1 MKRDFMQIITSRSNP
16 TVKKILSLQEK
27 KYRAEYG
34 EYLIEGEKMVNEAI
48 ACGLPITL
56 VIASETYPKLES
68 FEGFALLIVSVD
80 VFSKISGEVNPQGIM
95 ATVALPKHKIEPPKN
110 SCLLLD
116 GVSDPGNMG
125 TIIRTAN
132 AAGYEE
138 IYLLGCTDPYA
149 PKVVRSSMSGV
160 FHTKIYRG
168 SDEEILGALKD
179 IPMVTAD
186 LNGENLFKFTPPKK
200 YCLCIGNE
208 GHGISQS
215 VKNMATHTITIP
227 MRSTQESLNAGV
239 SAGIAM
245 YLLKRKEFE
254 A

>member
-34 EYLIEGEKMVNEAI
+34 EYLVEGEKMVNEAI
-48 ACGLPITL
+48 SCGLPI
-56 VIASETYPKLES
+56 ASIILSEKYANQTA
-68 FEGFALLIVSVD
+68 FEKFPLIVVSAD

-95 ATVALPKHKIEPPKN
+95 ATIALPKNEIAPPKG

-116 GVSDPGNMG
+116 GVADPGNMG

-138 IYLLGCTDPYA
+138 IYLISCTDPYA
-149 PKVVRSSMSGV
+149 PKVVRSSMSGI

-168 SDEEILGALKD
+168 NAEEVLTVLKE

-186 LNGENLFKFTPPKK
+186 LNGQNLFTFTPPER

-208 GHGISQS
+208 GHGISQA
-215 VKNMATHTITIP
+215 VKDMAAYTITIP

-245 YLLKRKEFE
+245 YMLKRKEFE